1 MKIFG
6 AGIKVAI
13 LAFWPIASAHNI
25 SVVDESSIVC
35 GAERLDQYL
44 SFLQG
49 RRVGLIVNP
58 TSRCGNRH
66 LVDTLRSLG
75 VKITKIFGPEHGYRG
90 DQPAG
95 APVASYKD
103 PATGITVVSLYGVK
117 KKPTVKDLED
127 VDVLVFDIQD
137 VGARFYTYIST
148 MSLCMEA
155 AAEQGKKFLVLDRPN
170 PNGYYV
176 DGPVLESACS
186 SFVGMHPVPIV
197 HGMTVGEYALMIN
210 GEKWLRDGLVC
221 DLTVI
226 PCLQYTHKSRY
237 RLPIP
242 PSPNLNTEESV
253 YLYPTLGLFEGTV
266 MSVGRGT
273 ERPFTVVGHPRWAEA
288 PVKFIPRP
296 IAGMSD
302 QPKYSG
308 QECRGYDLSAYALH
322 FLKEQGRIELFWIIE
337 AYRKI
342 GGDFFTPYFDKLA
355 GTPKLRE
362 QIQAAVPEAEIR
374 RSWQED
380 LIKFKSIRKK
390 YLLYP
395 DFE

>member
-1 MKIFG
+1 MKTLR
-6 AGIKVAI
+6 AWIKMAV
-13 LAFWPIASAHNI
+13 LATLSVASAQNS
-25 SVVDESSIVC
+25 SVPDEIPIVC

-44 SFLQG
+44 SLLQG

-58 TSRCGNRH
+58 TSRCGKRH
-66 LVDTLRSLG
+66 LVDTLRTLG
-75 VKITKIFGPEHGYRG
+75 VRVTKIFGPEHGFRG

-95 APVASYKD
+95 KPVANYKD
-103 PATGITVVSLYGVK
+103 PATGITVVSLYGEK
-117 KKPTVKDLED
+117 KKPAGEDLKD

-155 AAEQGKKFLVLDRPN
+155 AAEQNKKFLVLDRPN

-210 GEKWLRDGLVC
+210 SEKWLRNGLVC

-237 RLPIP
+237 RLPVP
-242 PSPNLNTEESV
+242 PSPNLNTEEAV

-273 ERPFTVVGHPRWAEA
+273 ERPFTVVGHPRFAEA
-288 PVKFIPRP
+288 PVIFTPRP
-296 IAGMSD
+296 IPGMSD

-322 FLKEQGRIELFWIIE
+322 FLKVQGRIELFWLME
-337 AYRKI
+337 AYRNI

-374 RSWQED
+374 RSWQD
-380 LIKFKSIRKK
+380 GLMKFKSIRKK